1 MKHNC
6 VNEESNSSIETKYLL
21 STAANRDR
29 LLESI
34 DQAATGKTTEVDNDL
49 SQIIKSKEI
58 INSIKTTS

>member
-21 STAANRDR
+21 STTANRDR

-34 DQAATGKTTEVDNDL
+34 DQVATGKTREVDNDL

-58 INSIKTTS
+58 INYNKTTS

>member
-21 STAANRDR
+21 STTANRDR

-34 DQAATGKTTEVDNDL
+34 DQVATGKTREVDIDDL
-49 SQIIKSKEI
+49 A
-58 INSIKTTS
+58 NV